1 MYMEQ
6 YFRAAEGLFRRIREE
21 QYDHIERAGVLVGA
35 CLRQQ
40 GAVCVMDT
48 GHLLQHEAFLRA
60 GGLASFAPF
69 SFEMRVDNPVEGRVD
84 PLTDPATVVGEVALA
99 LSRSRLKQGDVLI
112 INSNSGRSA
121 TVVET
126 AMQCHDRGIVTVG
139 IASAEQMRR
148 CAPDHPSEKK
158 LAKVVDIFIDNCT
171 PYGDALVPVK
181 DNEPMCPGSGMAAAH
196 ILWAIQAMAVYVL
209 EQDGLQPTIFRS
221 VHLSGEEHLEAQ
233 REAHRKRGF

>member
-6 YFRAAEGLFRRIREE
+6 YLGAAEGLLKRIRE
-21 QYDHIERAGVLVGA
+21 QQFDTIERAGILVGA
-35 CLRQQ
+35 CLRQK

-48 GHLLQHEAFLRA
+48 GHMLQHEAFLRA

-69 SFEMRVDNPVEGRVD
+69 GFAMTVDNPIEGRVD
-84 PLTDPATVVGEVALA
+84 PLTDPTTIVGEVALA
-99 LSRSRLKQGDVLI
+99 LSRSRLKSGDLLI

-121 TVVET
+121 LVVEL
-126 AMQCHDRGIVTVG
+126 ALQCHERGIVTVG

-148 CAPDHPSEKK
+148 CAPTHPSEKK

-181 DNEPMCPGSGMAAAH
+181 NNEPMCPGSGIASAH
-196 ILWAIQAMAVYVL
+196 ILWAIQATAIYVL

-221 VHLSGEEHLEAQ
+221 VHLSGEEHMEAQ
-233 REAHRKRGF
+233 REAHRKRGY